1 MAKKKIA
8 KTLVG
13 VGAVAVA
20 GKLAY
25 NKYKKVKEE
34 FAREEDESVSAE
46 VKKYNAIFD
55 RKIVEVEDEEF
66 CGCEVKAIAAKTVI
80 DLGLA
85 SFEKDVYINFSSTA
99 SNVTIILPEAV
110 NAACDIEKTVSGVRN
125 LIENVDAEGV
135 HTVYII
141 GKAVL
146 SNVEIIPVNFYVDDD
161 DFDDVLTE
169 GDEEAAQE
177 TEKDVKPEEE
187 VKPQPEVKL
196 EDKVKPAADEES
208 EELDIKEVAEDEA

>member
-34 FAREEDESVSAE
+34 FAREEDESLSAE

-66 CGCEVKAIAAKTVI
+66 YGCEVKAIAAKTVI

-125 LIENVDAEGV
+125 LIENVDADGV

-141 GKAVL
+141 GKAVM

-161 DFDDVLTE
+161 DFDDVLVE
-169 GDEEAAQE
+169 GDKETAQE

-187 VKPQPEVKL
+187 VKP
-196 EDKVKPAADEES
+196 AADEEA
-208 EELDIKEVAEDEA
+208 EELDIKEVTEDEA